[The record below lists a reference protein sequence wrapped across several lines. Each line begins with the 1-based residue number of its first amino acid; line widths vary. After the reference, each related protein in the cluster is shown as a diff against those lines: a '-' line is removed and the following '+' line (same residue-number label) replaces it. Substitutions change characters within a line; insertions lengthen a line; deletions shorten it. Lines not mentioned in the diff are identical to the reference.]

1 MPARV
6 AEAPPPDVVEAL
18 DVSRETLDRLAVY
31 LDLLERWNAAI
42 NLVGSSTLRDPW
54 RRHVLDS
61 GQLVRHL
68 PERPGVLIDLGTGA
82 GLPGLILAVMGVAD
96 VHLVESDGRKAQFL
110 REAARTTGC
119 PGVSVHARRIETL
132 DLKADT
138 LTARALAPLPRL
150 LDLAAPLV
158 REGTRCLFLKGRG
171 ADEELT
177 AARRQWTMRS
187 SSEPSLVDPNSHI
200 LILEGIRRGN
210 A

>member
-1 MPARV
+1 M
-6 AEAPPPDVVEAL
+6 VEAL

-42 NLVGSSTLRDPW
+42 NLVGRSTLCDPW

-68 PERPGVLIDLGTGA
+68 PSRPGVLVDLGSGA
-82 GLPGLILAVMGVAD
+82 GLPGLILAIIGVAE
-96 VHLVESDGRKAQFL
+96 VHLVEADGRKAQFL
-110 REAARTTGC
+110 REAARATEC
-119 PGVSVHARRIETL
+119 RGVSVHARRIEAL

-138 LTARALAPLPRL
+138 LTARALAPLTRL
-150 LDLAAPLV
+150 LGLAEPLV
-158 REGTRCLFLKGRG
+158 HEKTRCLFLKGRS

-187 SSEPSLVDPNSHI
+187 SSQPSLVDPNSHV